1 MERMKTLLI
10 LGLVALAMMA
20 QAPTTRSEQY
30 TPLLS
35 VSTGDIYLTA
45 GAENRIRVTLKN
57 TGGFNIYEVQAL
69 LSVPPT
75 TPGISILG
83 GGQQIFNEIPEGES
97 RTYNPTIYVDEK
109 TPMGAYTL
117 TLQLSY
123 FKSFLDAGQYVAS
136 SVQLGVVVNSLV
148 RSETKL
154 NLYAEETRLQAG
166 SEETIQLVLENVGSE
181 TVYDIEA
188 TLSSTTPFISL
199 VEGSRFT
206 EGSLEANGSLTLTPK
221 VSVLRSAPLSV
232 YTLTANVIY
241 NDGEG
246 RSHAQVFTIGL
257 NVDSVRLSKKTTVT
271 VQGVSTEPEAI
282 YPGSAL
288 DLDITLRCTGAES
301 YEVKTSLS
309 VGVGGFLSSLSPT
322 LVAVGDMGEGE
333 TATVVYRLQV
343 SGKAPAGQYPV
354 TVTLTYIDSLGLPG
368 TVVETVSIRVRG
380 IYQFRLLSDQQ
391 LTAERGQIGEIRSD
405 LLLIGTETAQFAQI
419 EVIGEDPFY
428 EVSGS
433 GEYIGPID
441 PDSPIPFELSFD
453 VREDA
458 ELGRHTL
465 RLKVTYMN
473 DMNEAEEQT
482 IEVSVTVV
490 ESTQGSQPQSAGG
503 FWIWLRRLFGLT
515 P

>member
-1 MERMKTLLI
+1 
-10 LGLVALAMMA
+10 
-20 QAPTTRSEQY
+20 
-30 TPLLS
+30 
-35 VSTGDIYLTA
+35 
-45 GAENRIRVTLKN
+45 
-57 TGGFNIYEVQAL
+57 
-69 LSVPPT
+69 
-75 TPGISILG
+75 
-83 GGQQIFNEIPEGES
+83 
-97 RTYNPTIYVDEK
+97 
-109 TPMGAYTL
+109 
-117 TLQLSY
+117 
-123 FKSFLDAGQYVAS
+123 
-136 SVQLGVVVNSLV
+136 
-148 RSETKL
+148 
-154 NLYAEETRLQAG
+154 
-166 SEETIQLVLENVGSE
+166 
-181 TVYDIEA
+181 
-188 TLSSTTPFISL
+188 
-199 VEGSRFT
+199 
-206 EGSLEANGSLTLTPK
+206 
-221 VSVLRSAPLSV
+221 
-232 YTLTANVIY
+232 
-241 NDGEG
+241 
-246 RSHAQVFTIGL
+246 
-257 NVDSVRLSKKTTVT
+257 
-271 VQGVSTEPEAI
+271 
-282 YPGSAL
+282 
-288 DLDITLRCTGAES
+288 
-301 YEVKTSLS
+301 
-309 VGVGGFLSSLSPT
+309 
-322 LVAVGDMGEGE
+322 MGEGE